1 MLVGPP
7 SEVIRWID
15 RCRGLMVHTA
25 QAGFVPQLQLLEEK
39 ASPIS
44 PTWGFRGG
52 SVLQNLPANAEDMG
66 PIPGSGRSPGEGNGN
81 PLPVFLP
88 GESHGQR
95 SPTGD
100 CPWDCKTVRHNLVT
114 KTMTKTFPC
123 VPQSLLQPST
133 LRDFHK

>member
-7 SEVIRWID
+7 SEVIRWRD

-66 PIPGSGRSPGEGNGN
+66 PIPGSGRSPGEEMATHFQYFCLEN
-81 PLPVFLP
+81 PMDR
-88 GESHGQR
+88 GARQAIGHGIA
-95 SPTGD
+95 
-100 CPWDCKTVRHNLVT
+100 K
-114 KTMTKTFPC
+114 
-123 VPQSLLQPST
+123 QSDT
-133 LRDFHK
+133 T